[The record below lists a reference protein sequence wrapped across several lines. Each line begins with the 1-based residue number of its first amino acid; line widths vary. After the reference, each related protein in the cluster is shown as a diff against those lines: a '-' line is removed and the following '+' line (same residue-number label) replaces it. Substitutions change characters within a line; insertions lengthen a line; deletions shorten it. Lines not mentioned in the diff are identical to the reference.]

1 MLCGRKVN
9 ELDGKTTFGQLFQT
23 RCFVEGKSTNWMEK
37 QPLGNFFKL
46 DALWKES
53 QQIGWKNNLWATF
66 SN

>member
-1 MLCGRKVN
+1 
-9 ELDGKTTFGQLFQT
+9 
-23 RCFVEGKSTNWMEK
+23 VEGKSTNWMEK